1 MALLSAAV
9 HLDQR
14 MAPVDIDEGSEQAL
28 ALATREA
35 FTNIIRHA
43 GAARVELE
51 LGAAGGGAR
60 LVIADD
66 GRGGV
71 EAHGNGLQGMRERLQ
86 AIGGRLEVDSPAGGG
101 TRLVMWVP
109 AKPAVA
115 P

>member
-1 MALLSAAV
+1 V

-14 MAPVDIDEGSEQAL
+14 MSPVDIEAGTEQAL

-35 FTNIIRHA
+35 VTNIIRHA
-43 GAARVELE
+43 HAGRVELE
-51 LGAAGGGAR
+51 LGADRDGAR

-66 GRGGV
+66 GRGGI
-71 EAHGNGLQGMRERLQ
+71 EAHGNGLKGMRERLQ
-86 AIGGRLEVDSPAGGG
+86 AIGGHLEVDSPAGGG

-109 AKPAVA
+109 ARPAVS